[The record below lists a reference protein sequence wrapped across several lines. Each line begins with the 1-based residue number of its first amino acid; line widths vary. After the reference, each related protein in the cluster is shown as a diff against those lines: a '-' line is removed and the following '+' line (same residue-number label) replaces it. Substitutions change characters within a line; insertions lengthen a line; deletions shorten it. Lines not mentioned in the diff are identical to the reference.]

1 MENFDRYYFTRIDGN
16 QQQVPFIELP
26 EHPDDQYIKF
36 IEGNTKTRF
45 DVLAQKYYD
54 NPTLGFFILIANPEY
69 MSEHEI
75 PDGTIIRIPFN
86 KDRIINLYNESLKKV
101 LNI

>member
-1 MENFDRYYFTRIDGN
+1 MENFDRYYFAKINGN
-16 QQQVPFIELP
+16 MEQLPFIELP
-26 EHPDDQYIKF
+26 EHPDDKYIKF

-45 DVLAQKYYD
+45 DILAQKYYD
-54 NPTLGFFILIANPEY
+54 NPTLGFFILMGNPEY
-69 MSEHEI
+69 MSEHDI

-86 KDRIINLYNESLKKV
+86 KDRIMTLYNEKLKNI

>member
-1 MENFDRYYFTRIDGN
+1 MENFDRYYFAKNNGN
-16 QQQVPFIELP
+16 LEQLPFIELP
-26 EHPDDQYIKF
+26 EHPDDKYIKF
-36 IEGNTKTRF
+36 IEGSNKTRF
-45 DVLAQKYYD
+45 DILAQKYYD

-69 MSEHEI
+69 MSEHDI

-86 KDRIINLYNESLKKV
+86 KDRIINLYNETLKNI